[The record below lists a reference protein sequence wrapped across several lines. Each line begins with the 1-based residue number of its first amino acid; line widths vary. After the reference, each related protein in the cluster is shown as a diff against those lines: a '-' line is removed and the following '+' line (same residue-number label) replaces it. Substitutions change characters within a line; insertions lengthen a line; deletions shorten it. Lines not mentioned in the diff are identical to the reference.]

1 MMVGGSAFVRR
12 QKTHKLIVQYFS
24 VHCVQNSTWFDD
36 FDDPQAVITT
46 QVKTNCSNF
55 TKL

>member
-55 TKL
+55 PKL